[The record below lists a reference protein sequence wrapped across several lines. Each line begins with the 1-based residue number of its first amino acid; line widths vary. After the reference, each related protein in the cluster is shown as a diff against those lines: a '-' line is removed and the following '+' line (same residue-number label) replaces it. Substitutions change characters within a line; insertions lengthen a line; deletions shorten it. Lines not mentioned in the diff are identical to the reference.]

1 MRFSPAIIAILC
13 LSLILSAC
21 APVVHAAAQPLLQA
35 TATPTAQPSPSP
47 TATQKAEQA
56 TPTLTPTARPT
67 ATPPPG
73 GLAWPSLTDP
83 SGIVATP
90 GLIRS
95 GPASD
100 YPVVMAA
107 LAGMNF
113 PVLGKSADD
122 LYWQVRLPGDIV
134 STGNGW
140 IPTDSLY
147 TRNTENVKVVYA
159 PPLEPWL
166 GLNVAAG
173 EPLSAAVVT
182 INLRFGPGFGYP
194 VIGYALRGQ
203 VYPVTGQSTD
213 GLWLRLEVPFPI
225 SADRTAWVY
234 RANTYAFNGGVIPVV
249 EAPLPPYLNY
259 DQAAPAC
266 PLVANSLLVKNT
278 FGPSEY
284 FSVQFEVLNNTAN
297 TWSPG
302 DIDVAYLTALN
313 NRSFKT
319 SPNRRDIDHPVE
331 VGQTYRFEIEGQA
344 WDIPGY
350 YREIWALANGTK
362 SVCLVYVDIWV
373 VNPQK

>member
-1 MRFSPAIIAILC
+1 MRFSPAIIVILC
-13 LSLILSAC
+13 LSLTLSAC

-35 TATPTAQPSPSP
+35 TATPTAEPSPSP

-56 TPTLTPTARPT
+56 TPTLIPTLRPT

-90 GLIRS
+90 DLIRS
-95 GPASD
+95 GPGAD

-147 TRNTENVKVVYA
+147 TRNVENIAVVYA

-203 VYPVTGQSTD
+203 VYPVTGQSSD
-213 GLWLRLEVPFPI
+213 GLWLRMEVPFPI
-225 SADRTAWVY
+225 SADGTAWVY
-234 RANTYAFNGGVIPVV
+234 RANTVSFNGGTIPVV
-249 EAPLPPYLNY
+249 GAPLPPYISY

-266 PLVANSLLVKNT
+266 PLVANSLLTKNT
-278 FGPSEY
+278 FTASEY
-284 FSVQFEVLNNTAN
+284 FSVEFEVLNNTHSA
-297 TWSPG
+297 WSAG

-313 NRSFKT
+313 NRPFHT
-319 SPNRRDIDHPVE
+319 SLNRRDLSRTVE
-331 VGQTYRFEIEGQA
+331 VGQTYRIEIEGQA
-344 WDIPGY
+344 RDVAGY
-350 YREIWALANGTK
+350 YREIWALASGAK

-373 VNPQK
+373 VNPQE